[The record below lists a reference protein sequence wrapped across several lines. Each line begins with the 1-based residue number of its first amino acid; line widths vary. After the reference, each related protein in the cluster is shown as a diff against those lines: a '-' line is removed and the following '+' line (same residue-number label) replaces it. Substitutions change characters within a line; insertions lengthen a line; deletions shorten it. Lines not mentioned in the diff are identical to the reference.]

1 MFLTAPPIPP
11 DLTLE
16 AAVGRLAACP
26 VVDGVLLTGSTANLG
41 LTATSDYDLLIVLDD
56 PLPLHVGIGRLEG
69 RVADLAFTSTDLLDR
84 LVADPG
90 EAAGLPL
97 AWPIVRWLTNGT
109 IAYDRD
115 GRLARAQTAAQ
126 AGAVRLTV
134 DEHAIYSVWFRAN
147 YNLRHAR
154 RLLAASDPAV
164 LLALDLRLLYSLYD
178 LVPAYFILRGLPWTG
193 EKAAARYWQARDPEF
208 MALLEAALTTAE
220 RRRKVALY
228 EQLAARALA
237 PAGAIW
243 PAEAT
248 GLEFRPGAPF
258 SPALV
263 EDGLALWA
271 G

>member
-1 MFLTAPPIPP
+1 M
-11 DLTLE
+11 
-16 AAVGRLAACP
+16 
-26 VVDGVLLTGSTANLG
+26 
-41 LTATSDYDLLIVLDD
+41 
-56 PLPLHVGIGRLEG
+56 
-69 RVADLAFTSTDLLDR
+69 
-84 LVADPG
+84 
-90 EAAGLPL
+90 
-97 AWPIVRWLTNGT
+97 RWLTNGT
-109 IAYDRD
+109 IAYDRG

-126 AGAVRLTV
+126 AGAVRLAA

-193 EKAAARYWQARDPEF
+193 EKAAARHWQARDPEF
-208 MALLEAALTTAE
+208 MALLEAALTTAD

-243 PAEAT
+243 PSGGDGAGIPA
-248 GLEFRPGAPF
+248 GRAVQPGIGGGRPG
-258 SPALV
+258 LV
-263 EDGLALWA
+263 GTADR
-271 G
+271 